1 MTTEDTLHRKVPK
14 ETNENPTPQGLYGQK
29 IIERVPR
36 YDAAGSEK
44 IISGTNNSFI
54 ILGRDRHSSKASGAG
69 GRGYTQCGSIDLI
82 AGLDSSNGPTE
93 KLRGPNFFT
102 DAARVY
108 ITQKGK
114 ISDYFAVA
122 KGSEIGDSKWR
133 SGVGIKADQVI
144 LHGRN
149 HVKIVTGRSRTRGE
163 EKNSMGGTIDSAGS
177 IDLIAG
183 NNTDD
188 EDSSPVKMFG
198 APQSSFLKQVKTLQ
212 PAVKGDNLR
221 DFIDELLS
229 TISDLQDQVFANKTA
244 IIQIATAAAS
254 HVHEVCTP
262 AGPSTPSFMLL
273 GQLIPTITNTFA
285 KLPESTL
292 IEWNLSTMRENYLN
306 PNFATYIN
314 SKYINLT

>member
-1 MTTEDTLHRKVPK
+1 MSKEESLQRIVPK

-29 IIERVPR
+29 IIEKVPS

-69 GRGYTQCGSIDLI
+69 GRGFTQCGSIDLI
-82 AGLDSSNGPTE
+82 AGLDSSNGPSR
-93 KLRGPNFFT
+93 KLRNPNFFT

-114 ISDYFAVA
+114 ISNYFGID
-122 KGSEIGDSKWR
+122 KGSEIGDPKWR
-133 SGVGIKADQVI
+133 SGVGLKADQIVV
-144 LHGRN
+144 HGSS
-149 HVKIVTGRSRTRGE
+149 HVKIVTGQARTKGE
-163 EKNSMGGTIDSAGS
+163 EKNSLGGNIDAAGK

-188 EDSSPVKMFG
+188 ADSSPLSMFG
-198 APQSSFLKQVKTLQ
+198 SPEKIFIKKVKTLQ
-212 PAVKGDNLR
+212 PAVKGDNLI
-221 DFIDELLS
+221 DLVDELLQ
-229 TISDLQDQVFANKTA
+229 TISDLQNQIFANKTA
-244 IIQIATAAAS
+244 ILQLATATAS
-254 HVHEVCTP
+254 HFHEVCAP
-262 AGPSTPSFMLL
+262 GGPTTPSFMLL
-273 GQLIPTITNTFA
+273 GQLIPTISQTFIS
-285 KLPESTL
+285 LPDSTL

-314 SKYINLT
+314 SKNVNLT